1 MLDLLKKRIMNIE
14 KPQFQNMKN
23 RSLVISTALF
33 LFTFVLTA
41 QMKEYTLEE
50 CILIALDKNISIK
63 QSELDLESAEIDKAD
78 AIGNFL
84 PRIGAQSQHIW
95 NNGLSQNIT
104 NGLIENLTTQ
114 FSSFGG
120 NIGLTLFNGRQ
131 NVNQLSRANL
141 NMLARQYQ
149 LEDMKDD
156 ISLFVANAY
165 LQVMFSKELEQ
176 VQRYQLELAK
186 QELERTQLSID
197 AGILTAAEIFEIE
210 ANVATQEQA
219 VIQAENAYRLS
230 RISLAQLLLITD
242 YENFDIAQEEF
253 DIPFSEILGETPKK
267 IYEKALTFRND
278 IKLGITN
285 LELAEKEID
294 LAKGALMP
302 TLSAFYNYNTRI
314 SYSDRLVETGEFI
327 RTPIGFVQDNGAVV
341 VSQFPQR
348 DVAGALPFGT
358 QFTQNDG
365 QSYGLSLNI
374 PIFNGLSA
382 KNNIKRRKLNL
393 KRIEN
398 QLEQTKLD
406 LENTINQAYNDAKG
420 AYKFYDASEKTLLA
434 RQQAFEIA
442 KQRFDAG
449 VLNSFDYVQARQRY
463 QIAASDIIRAKF
475 DYIFKLKVL
484 EFYFGLEM

>member
-1 MLDLLKKRIMNIE
+1 MKKIFSFLI
-14 KPQFQNMKN
+14 
-23 RSLVISTALF
+23 SLSTF
-33 LFTFVLTA
+33 LTSA
-41 QMKEYTLEE
+41 QVKQYTLKE
-50 CILIALDKNISIK
+50 CVLLALENNISIK
-63 QSELDLESAEIDKAD
+63 QSELELESAEIDKDD
-78 AIGNFL
+78 AMGSFF
-84 PRIGAQSQHIW
+84 PRVNAQSQHIW

-120 NIGLTLFNGRQ
+120 NIGVTLFNGRQ
-131 NVNQLSRANL
+131 NINQLSRANL
-141 NMLARQYQ
+141 NLIARQYQ

-156 ISLFVANAY
+156 TSLFVANAY
-165 LQVMFSKELEQ
+165 LQVMFNRELNQ

-186 QELERTQLSID
+186 QELERTQLSIES
-197 AGILTAAEIFEIE
+197 GILTPVEVYEIE
-210 ANVATQEQA
+210 ANIATQEQA
-219 VIQAENAYRLS
+219 VVQAENAYRLS

-242 YENFDIAQEEF
+242 YENFDIAKENF
-253 DIPFSEILGETPKK
+253 DIPFSEILTETPRA
-267 IYEKALTFRND
+267 IFEKALTQRND

-285 LELAEKEID
+285 LEIAEKDID

-314 SYSDRLVETGEFI
+314 SYSDRFIETGNLI
-327 RTPIGFVQDNGAVV
+327 QTPIGIVQENGATV
-341 VSQFPQR
+341 VSQFPER
-348 DVAGALPFGT
+348 EITGPLSFGN

-374 PIFNGLSA
+374 PIFNGLSI

-393 KRIEN
+393 KRLEN

-406 LENTINQAYNDAKG
+406 LENTINQAYNNTRG
-420 AYKFYDASEKTLLA
+420 SYKFYDASEKTLIA
-434 RQQAFEIA
+434 RKQAFDIA
-442 KQRFDAG
+442 KQRFEAG

-484 EFYFGLEM
+484 EFYFGLPLEY

>member
-1 MLDLLKKRIMNIE
+1 MNIE
-14 KPQFQNMKN
+14 KPQFQNMNN
-23 RSLVISTALF
+23 RNLVISSVLF
-33 LFTFVLTA
+33 LFTFALTA
-41 QMKEYTLEE
+41 QIQEYTLEE

-84 PRIGAQSQHIW
+84 PRFNAQSQHIW

-120 NIGLTLFNGRQ
+120 NIGVTLFNGRQ

-141 NMLARQYQ
+141 NILARQYQ

-197 AGILTAAEIFEIE
+197 AGILTAAEIYEIE

-219 VIQAENAYRLS
+219 VIQAENSYRLS

-242 YENFDIAQEEF
+242 YENFDIAQAEF
-253 DIPFSEILGETPKK
+253 DIPFSEILAETPKA

-294 LAKGALMP
+294 LAKGALVP

-327 RTPIGFVQDNGAVV
+327 KAPIGFVQDNGAIV

-348 DVAGALPFGT
+348 DVAKALPFGT

-374 PIFNGLSA
+374 PIFNGLAA

-393 KRIEN
+393 ERIEN

-406 LENTINQAYNDAKG
+406 LENTINQAYNDAEG

-463 QIAASDIIRAKF
+463 QIASSDIIRAKF

>member
-1 MLDLLKKRIMNIE
+1 MHLRTVLILIK
-14 KPQFQNMKN
+14 KPQIQDMKN
-23 RSLVISTALF
+23 SKLGLTTALV
-33 LFTFVLTA
+33 LITFALTA
-41 QMKEYTLEE
+41 QMREYTLEE

-63 QSELDLESAEIDKAD
+63 QSELDLESSEIDKAD

-84 PRIGAQSQHIW
+84 PRFNAQSQHIW

-120 NIGLTLFNGRQ
+120 NLGVTLFNGRQ
-131 NVNQLSRANL
+131 NINQLSRANL

-165 LQVMFSKELEQ
+165 LQVMFNKELEQ
-176 VQRYQLELAK
+176 VQRFQLELSK
-186 QELERTQLSID
+186 QERERTQLSID
-197 AGILTAAEIFEIE
+197 AGILTAAEIYEIE
-210 ANVATQEQA
+210 ANVASQEQA
-219 VIQAENAYRLS
+219 LIQAQNAYRLS

-253 DIPFSEILGETPKK
+253 DIPFSDILDQTPKA
-267 IYEKALTFRND
+267 IYEKALSFRND

-285 LELAEKEID
+285 IELAEKDID
-294 LAKGALMP
+294 LAKGTLLP

-314 SYSDRLVETGEFI
+314 SYSDRLVETGELLSA
-327 RTPIGFVQDNGAVV
+327 PIGFVQDNGAVV

-348 DVAGALPFGT
+348 EVAGALPFSK

-374 PIFNGLSA
+374 PIFNGLSS

-393 KRIEN
+393 KRVEN
-398 QLEQTKLD
+398 QFEQTKLD
-406 LENTINQAYNDAKG
+406 LESTINQAYNNAQG
-420 AYKFYDASEKTLLA
+420 AFKFYDASQKTLVA

-484 EFYFGLEM
+484 EFYFGLEL

>member
-1 MLDLLKKRIMNIE
+1 MNIE
-14 KPQFQNMKN
+14 KPQFQNMNN
-23 RSLVISTALF
+23 RSLVISTILF
-33 LFTFVLTA
+33 LFTFALTA
-41 QMKEYTLEE
+41 QIRNYTLEE

-84 PRIGAQSQHIW
+84 PRFNAQSQHIW

-120 NIGLTLFNGRQ
+120 NIGVTLFNGKQ

-141 NMLARQYQ
+141 NILARQYQ

-165 LQVMFSKELEQ
+165 LQVMFSKELER

-197 AGILTAAEIFEIE
+197 AGILTAAEIYEIE

-253 DIPFSEILGETPKK
+253 DIPFSEILGETPKA
-267 IYEKALTFRND
+267 IYEKALSFRND

-327 RTPIGFVQDNGAVV
+327 KAPIGFVQDNGAVV

-348 DVAGALPFGT
+348 DVAKALPFGT

-374 PIFNGLSA
+374 PIFNGLA
-382 KNNIKRRKLNL
+382 VKNNIKRRKLNL
-393 KRIEN
+393 ERIEN
-398 QLEQTKLD
+398 QLEQTKLN
-406 LENTINQAYNDAKG
+406 LENTINQAYNDAEG
-420 AYKFYDASEKTLLA
+420 AYKFYNASEKTLLA

-463 QIAASDIIRAKF
+463 QIATSDIIRAKF

>member
-1 MLDLLKKRIMNIE
+1 MKKIFSFLI
-14 KPQFQNMKN
+14 
-23 RSLVISTALF
+23 SLSTF
-33 LFTFVLTA
+33 LTSA
-41 QMKEYTLEE
+41 QVKQYTLKE
-50 CILIALDKNISIK
+50 CVLLALENNISIK
-63 QSELDLESAEIDKAD
+63 QSELELESAEIDKDD
-78 AIGNFL
+78 AMGSFF
-84 PRIGAQSQHIW
+84 PRVNAQSQHIW

-120 NIGLTLFNGRQ
+120 NIGVTLFNGRQ
-131 NVNQLSRANL
+131 NINQLSRANL
-141 NMLARQYQ
+141 NLIARQYQ

-156 ISLFVANAY
+156 TSLFVANAY
-165 LQVMFSKELEQ
+165 LQVMFNRELNQ

-186 QELERTQLSID
+186 QELERTQLSIES
-197 AGILTAAEIFEIE
+197 GILTPVEVYEIE
-210 ANVATQEQA
+210 ANIATQEQA
-219 VIQAENAYRLS
+219 VVQAENAYRLS

-242 YENFDIAQEEF
+242 YENFDIAKENF
-253 DIPFSEILGETPKK
+253 DIPFSDILTETPRA
-267 IYEKALTFRND
+267 IFEKALTQRND

-285 LELAEKEID
+285 LEIAEKDID

-314 SYSDRLVETGEFI
+314 SYSDRFIETGNLI
-327 RTPIGFVQDNGAVV
+327 QTPIGIVQENGATV
-341 VSQFPQR
+341 VSQFPER
-348 DVAGALPFGT
+348 EITGPLSFGN

-365 QSYGLSLNI
+365 QSYGLSVNI
-374 PIFNGLSA
+374 PIFNGLSI

-393 KRIEN
+393 KRLEN

-406 LENTINQAYNDAKG
+406 LENTINQAYNNTRG
-420 AYKFYDASEKTLLA
+420 SYKFYDASEKTLIA
-434 RQQAFEIA
+434 RKQAFDIA
-442 KQRFDAG
+442 KQRFEAG

-484 EFYFGLEM
+484 EFYFGLPLEY